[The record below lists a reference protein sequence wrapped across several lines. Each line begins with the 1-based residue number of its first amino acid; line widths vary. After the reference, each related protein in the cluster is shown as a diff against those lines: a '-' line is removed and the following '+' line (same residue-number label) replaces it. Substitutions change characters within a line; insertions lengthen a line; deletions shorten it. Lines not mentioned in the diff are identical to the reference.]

1 MKKILIFVFILLVLP
16 TSVFA
21 EEISN
26 FFVDIKV
33 NQDSSIIVEET
44 IMYDFGDLQ
53 RHGIYRDIQYKYKA
67 GGGNY
72 KLDIKVLSVSDGEK
86 DLKYTT
92 SRRSGYFKIK
102 IGDADKYV
110 TGGNKYVITYS
121 VKGAINY
128 FDDYDE
134 LYWNSTGNEWG
145 ISIGSSVTQIEL
157 PSQIDKDD
165 KQVNCFTGYQG
176 GSASDCI
183 IFEQNGKTVFKGEG
197 FLSKQGMTV
206 LLGWPKGIVH
216 EPTIIER
223 TIQVIRDNL
232 IVLVPI
238 IVFIF
243 LFTYWRRHG
252 RDPKGRGTIMP
263 EYGPPE
269 NILPA
274 EAGVVIDEKM
284 DMRDLSATIID
295 LARRG
300 YLKIKQEDKK
310 ALGLNV
316 GKNWSLLWT
325 EKSIQDLSAYE
336 RKLIE
341 AFFSNDTK
349 KEMALNKIKRNSKI
363 TNQIKEI
370 KKSVYVKVTKDGW
383 FTKNPETTRAT
394 LTIIGGAIIF
404 GFFFF
409 GGFNSSG
416 LIPIIS
422 ILITGA
428 LIMLFAQIM
437 PKKTQKGTVMKERL
451 EGFKMFL
458 SATEKDRVKF
468 HFSPSAN
475 PEKFAD
481 YLPWAIIFGVEKEWA
496 GVFQG
501 IDLAQPDWYVG
512 PWATH
517 YMAMSLANSM
527 GLFNSSFSKGM
538 TAANAGAA
546 KGVSGFSG
554 GGFSGGGFGGGGGGS
569 W

>member
-1 MKKILIFVFILLVLP
+1 MERI
-16 TSVFA
+16 
-21 EEISN
+21 
-26 FFVDIKV
+26 
-33 NQDSSIIVEET
+33 
-44 IMYDFGDLQ
+44 
-53 RHGIYRDIQYKYKA
+53 
-67 GGGNY
+67 
-72 KLDIKVLSVSDGEK
+72 
-86 DLKYTT
+86 
-92 SRRSGYFKIK
+92 IK
-102 IGDADKYV
+102 I
-110 TGGNKYVITYS
+110 I
-121 VKGAINY
+121 
-128 FDDYDE
+128 
-134 LYWNSTGNEWG
+134 
-145 ISIGSSVTQIEL
+145 
-157 PSQIDKDD
+157 KD
-165 KQVNCFTGYQG
+165 NI
-176 GSASDCI
+176 I
-183 IFEQNGKTVFKGEG
+183 IF
-197 FLSKQGMTV
+197 
-206 LLGWPKGIVH
+206 I
-216 EPTIIER
+216 
-223 TIQVIRDNL
+223 
-232 IVLVPI
+232 PI

-310 ALGLNV
+310 ALGLNI
-316 GKNWSLLWT
+316 GKGWILLRT
-325 EKSIQDLSAYE
+325 EKSIQNLLTYE
-336 RKLIE
+336 RSLIN
-341 AFFSNDTK
+341 AFFDNDTK
-349 KEMALNKIKRNSKI
+349 KEMSLSKIKSNSKI

-370 KKSVYVKVTKDGW
+370 KKSIYVKVTKDGW
-383 FTKNPETTRAT
+383 FAKNPETTRAT
-394 LTIIGGAIIF
+394 LTVIGGVVIF
-404 GFFFF
+404 GFFFL

-422 ILITGA
+422 ILVTGA
-428 LIMLFAQIM
+428 LIIFFAQIM
-437 PKKTQKGTVMKERL
+437 PKKTQEGAVMKERL

-475 PEKFAD
+475 PDKFAD

-496 GVFQG
+496 GVFKG

-512 PWATH
+512 SWTSH

-527 GLFNSSFSKGM
+527 GSFNSSFSKGM

-546 KGVSGFSG
+546 KGVSGFGG